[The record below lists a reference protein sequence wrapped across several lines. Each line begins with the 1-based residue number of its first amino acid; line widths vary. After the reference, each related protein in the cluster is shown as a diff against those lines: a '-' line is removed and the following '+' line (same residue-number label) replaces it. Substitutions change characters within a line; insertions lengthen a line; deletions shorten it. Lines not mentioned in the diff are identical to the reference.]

1 MHYSFVCNHGKA
13 SRCRQHL
20 CDSSFIQ
27 TKVRAMLACR
37 PSVAHLAHPTC
48 DASHLSFDCRFPVG
62 AVKAIMKS
70 VLKAKLTDAPYS
82 TDSTKDI
89 AEEIRNKLKG
99 RQLAS

>member
-1 MHYSFVCNHGKA
+1 
-13 SRCRQHL
+13 
-20 CDSSFIQ
+20 
-27 TKVRAMLACR
+27 
-37 PSVAHLAHPTC
+37 
-48 DASHLSFDCRFPVG
+48 
-62 AVKAIMKS
+62 MKS